1 MLKLQ
6 LLLSNLR
13 YKLELENSANE
24 KSVGNTSETSKI
36 ITTYELITIL
46 LIVGAALGGISEVA
60 KNKLIAYPGFAVGG
74 AGVIILLFFL
84 LTGTTV

>member
-1 MLKLQ
+1 M
-6 LLLSNLR
+6 
-13 YKLELENSANE
+13 
-24 KSVGNTSETSKI
+24 KSLCNISETSKI

-46 LIVGAALGGISEVA
+46 LIIGAALGGISEVA

-84 LTGTTV
+84 PTGTTV